1 MPKGNKPAARA
12 IEWLCLIIGH
22 LTLRNFKSMP
32 ESPFQIWSQWAENLT
47 NCELL
52 NEKPRLDGHPDGARG
67 PSNGALAGAPFVPAS
82 WHLMAPRPQLTPGWG
97 PFLCSQ
103 INANLLGSADC
114 EGTIGI
120 VPNCGTLPYLN
131 FGLSSLPSWGR
142 FFLLLGLNVRRSWT
156 RVRPRARFIN
166 LG

>member
-67 PSNGALAGAPFVPAS
+67 R
-82 WHLMAPRPQLTPGWG
+82 LMALSRERHA
-97 PFLCSQ
+97 FL
-103 INANLLGSADC
+103 
-114 EGTIGI
+114 
-120 VPNCGTLPYLN
+120 
-131 FGLSSLPSWGR
+131 
-142 FFLLLGLNVRRSWT
+142 
-156 RVRPRARFIN
+156 RVVI
-166 LG
+166 

>member
-67 PSNGALAGAPFVPAS
+67 SSIGATEGAPNGFVSRGFRWNTHGFDDLSRVCPS
-82 WHLMAPRPQLTPGWG
+82 CQLAWR
-97 PFLCSQ
+97 LIIS
-103 INANLLGSADC
+103 
-114 EGTIGI
+114 
-120 VPNCGTLPYLN
+120 
-131 FGLSSLPSWGR
+131 
-142 FFLLLGLNVRRSWT
+142 
-156 RVRPRARFIN
+156 
-166 LG
+166 